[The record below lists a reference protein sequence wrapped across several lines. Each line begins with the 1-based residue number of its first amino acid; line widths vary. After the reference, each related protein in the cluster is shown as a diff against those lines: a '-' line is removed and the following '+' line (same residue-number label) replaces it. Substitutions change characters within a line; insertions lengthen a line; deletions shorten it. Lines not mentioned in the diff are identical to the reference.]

1 MAKKQTETALPADA
15 QARRLARVTKAWID
29 AEAES
34 SDAGGHGAAHLA
46 AIFLAMFDAAVAD
59 DEEDE

>member
-1 MAKKQTETALPADA
+1 MAKKQTETALPGDA
-15 QARRLARVTKAWID
+15 QARRLARVTKAWSD
-29 AEAES
+29 VEAAS
-34 SDAGGHGAAHLA
+34 TSHGADHQA